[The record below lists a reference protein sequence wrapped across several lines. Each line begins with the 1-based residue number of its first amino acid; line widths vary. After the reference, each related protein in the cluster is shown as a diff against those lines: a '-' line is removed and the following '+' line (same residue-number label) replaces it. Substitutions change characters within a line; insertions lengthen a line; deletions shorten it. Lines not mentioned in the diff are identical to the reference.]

1 MYRLLVRFFRLY
13 GKGFRARFCWV
24 CGLAVLAGLFETFG
38 LLAIYP
44 VLRILLEPEIVR
56 QNEYLRLIYEF
67 LGLSRPQYLA
77 ALFAAGIVVV
87 FVLKNAYMLV
97 YTRLQLNLIRDWKV
111 GVRSQLMRY
120 YIQSPYVLFLEQ
132 DSNIMMRNIDSFT
145 LKAVNYVVF
154 SVMNLFVN
162 ILIMLIIMLVL
173 SVRYFV
179 YLFSMIGATALLIY
193 ILHKLLR
200 HKLYVLGKDEQKALI
215 AERRVLGQCFSSIKE
230 TKVSNAE
237 RFFIEGFGAVNR
249 GYMAVDSD
257 ILYYQRIA
265 PFILEVV
272 VIFCIMIMG
281 AGVVA
286 SNQDSGSGI
295 VASLGVLA
303 AGAFRLAPLAARIV
317 AALNSM
323 SAGKAQ
329 LETIV
334 KEAEMPGFFAL
345 QKLAPPQ
352 NIERLHLLR
361 ELRLENIC
369 FRYPKPNIRLNA
381 SAKAMSE
388 AEPNLDAL
396 RDLNLCIRRGEFI
409 GIVGASGAGKSTFA
423 DLLLGLLEPQQ
434 GQILI
439 DGVALDAANVRG
451 WRANI
456 GYVPQSIV
464 LIDSTIRQSVAFGVA
479 EIDDQR
485 VEAALKGACLW
496 DFVQGL
502 PDGIYGRIEEGGK
515 NFSGGQRQRLAIA
528 RALYRSVEVLV
539 LDEATSALDNT
550 TEFAIAQA
558 IEALRGECTILVIA
572 HRLSTLKRCDRVLFF
587 REGEL
592 VDSGSFAE
600 LSKHSDFKHMLEV
613 SRIEV

>member
-1 MYRLLVRFFRLY
+1 MYRLLMRFFRLY
-13 GKGFRARFCWV
+13 GKGFRSRFFWI
-24 CGLAVLAGLFETFG
+24 CGLAVLAGIFETFG

-56 QNEYLRLIYEF
+56 QNEYLRVIYEF

-77 ALFAAGIVVV
+77 ALFAAAMVVV
-87 FVLKNAYMLV
+87 FVLKNAYMLF

-111 GVRSQLMRY
+111 GVRSRLMRY
-120 YIQSPYVLFLEQ
+120 YVQSPYVLFLEQ
-132 DSNIMMRNIDSFT
+132 DSSIMMRNIDSFA
-145 LKAVNYVVF
+145 LRAVNYVVF

-162 ILIMLIIMLVL
+162 IVIMLIIMLVL
-173 SVRYFV
+173 SVSYFV
-179 YLFSMIGATALLIY
+179 YLFSMIGAMALLIY

-200 HKLYVLGKDEQKALI
+200 HRLYVLGKDEQNAII
-215 AERRVLGQCFSSIKE
+215 AERRVIGQCFSSIKE
-230 TKVSNAE
+230 TKVSNSE
-237 RFFIEGFGAVNR
+237 RFFIKNFAAVNQK
-249 GYMAVDSD
+249 YMEIDSD

-286 SNQDSGSGI
+286 SNLDSGSGI
-295 VASLGVLA
+295 VSSLGVLA

-334 KEAEMPGFFAL
+334 KEAEMPGFSEL
-345 QKLAPPQ
+345 QKLALPQ
-352 NIERLHLLR
+352 NIEHLHLLR
-361 ELRLENIC
+361 ELRLENIH
-369 FRYPKPNIRLNA
+369 FRYPKPNANA
-381 SAKAMSE
+381 ENGAKTS
-388 AEPNLDAL
+388 PDAL
-396 RDLNLCIRRGEFI
+396 RNLNLCIRRGEFI

-423 DLLLGLLEPQQ
+423 DVLLGLLEPQQ
-434 GQILI
+434 GRILI
-439 DGVALDAANVRG
+439 DGVALDDANVRN

-464 LIDSTIRQSVAFGVA
+464 LIDSTIRQSVAFGMA
-479 EIDDQR
+479 EIEDQR

-528 RALYRSVEVLV
+528 RALYRNVEVLV

-550 TEFAIAQA
+550 TEFAIAKA

-587 REGEL
+587 RDGEL

-600 LSKHSDFKHMLEV
+600 LSRHSDFKHMLEV
-613 SRIEV
+613 SQIEV

>member
-1 MYRLLVRFFRLY
+1 MYRLLLRFFHLY
-13 GKGFRARFCWV
+13 GKSFRSRFFWI
-24 CGLAVLAGLFETFG
+24 CGLAIVAGLFETFG

-44 VLRILLEPEIVR
+44 VLRILLEPEIVY

-77 ALFAAGIVVV
+77 ALFAVGIVVV
-87 FVLKNAYMLV
+87 FVLKNAYMVL

-132 DSNIMMRNIDSFT
+132 DPTIMMRNIDNFAPR
-145 LKAVNYVVF
+145 AVNYVVF
-154 SVMNLFVN
+154 SVMNLLVN

-179 YLFSMIGATALLIY
+179 YLFSMIGAIALLIY
-193 ILHKLLR
+193 ILHKMLR
-200 HKLYVLGKDEQKALI
+200 HKLYLLGKEEQQAAI
-215 AERRVLGQCFSSIKE
+215 AERRVIGQCFSSVKE
-230 TKVSNAE
+230 TKVSNSE
-237 RFFIEGFGAVNR
+237 PFFIEGFAGVNR
-249 GYMAVDSD
+249 NYMAVDSD

-281 AGVVA
+281 AGVVV

-334 KEAEMPGFFAL
+334 KEAERPGFFEL
-345 QKLAPPQ
+345 QKLVLPQ

-361 ELRLENIC
+361 ELRLENIY
-369 FRYPKPNIRLNA
+369 FRYPKPN
-381 SAKAMSE
+381 
-388 AEPNLDAL
+388 AETVNGAEVSLDAL
-396 RDLNLCIRRGEFI
+396 RGLNLCIRRGEFI

-434 GQILI
+434 GRVLV
-439 DGVALDAANVRG
+439 DNVALDATNVRN

-479 EIDDQR
+479 EIDDER

-502 PDGIYGRIEEGGK
+502 PDGIYGRIEEGGR
-515 NFSGGQRQRLAIA
+515 NLSGGQRQRLGIA
-528 RALYRSVEVLV
+528 RALYRKVEVLV

-550 TEFAIAQA
+550 TEFEIAGA
-558 IEALRGECTILVIA
+558 IEALHGECTILVIA

-587 REGEL
+587 RDGEL
-592 VDSGSFAE
+592 VDSGSFTE
-600 LSKHSDFKHMLEV
+600 LSRHSDFKHMLEV
-613 SRIEV
+613 SKIEV